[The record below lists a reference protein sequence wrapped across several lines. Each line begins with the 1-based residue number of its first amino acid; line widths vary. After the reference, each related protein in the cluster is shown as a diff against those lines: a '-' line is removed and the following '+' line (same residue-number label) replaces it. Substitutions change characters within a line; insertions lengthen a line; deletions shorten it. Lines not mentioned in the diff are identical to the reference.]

1 MSSLEKRHTSRRGSM
16 QGHHKYSDGFSD
28 TSSAGSFMDETDRE
42 VSNLTDRAFRSLCI
56 GEEAIYNDSEISSPT
71 ERHKAFAEEV
81 QQKEVLKTTCKET
94 LSYGV
99 QYGEAERQSEVTSTF
114 QHSYVDVAQE
124 QVLRDEHMSY
134 MSNGSMEAA
143 WQQRRSTS
151 RVSSLIKAFSSREG
165 YCDSGTPDALLLRDK
180 YRDYNNGSWDKSA
193 LLSIQRELSEFST
206 YHQNFKSGPFQ
217 SYRNHFH
224 ASAAAMARMDTTTSI
239 MTSSKTR
246 FQALNSTNFFFHSE
260 FSPFQLWKDY
270 NRFPFEREEP
280 LGFVSASDF
289 PRWYDSP
296 LYKELTATD
305 TFSNERRFNRR
316 KIEDVVPTQRSRSTV
331 VQKAPAIEKRCE
343 SEMASNC
350 PPWKRNNNFVRNK
363 LPSNRPS
370 TVSPTNTK
378 THRPNSSLLS
388 YSRHTFDTQQ
398 KVESMVDTQTS
409 NSSTPFNITQ
419 LLTPVIHGRQETET
433 SEILQ
438 FSHTPSLPDYSVQG
452 DVDLKSP
459 SDVRQLRDSYKS
471 KASSLLFNLKD
482 NRKRVKSTYT
492 PSKFT
497 SLEITDRTKQPSIL
511 DDLESG
517 FSDTSTSQATI
528 QQYSTDSWEAGNVVQ
543 QTYEARL
550 SQTEEHQVYSDGL
563 HDDVT
568 LASHY
573 GAGNYKVSYGGSQSV
588 SLHPDTEYDFSQHLS
603 SAQNKSAGNSDGQI
617 YGLSKKVSPTRPEIE
632 NNFPEATTLHPPAH
646 SLSAQV
652 SEKWAFSR
660 RELGHHEF
668 TDRQNVVRK
677 TNYGYTTN
685 PATEEKLGWENR
697 EPPTTG
703 IKDSLTFKGEIAAL
717 IERDKQ
723 RKATAKQYLPSANG
737 NYTTGKENY
746 INKVNED
753 IKQGRLVKEEED
765 QDTEGFLQKHP
776 YTTKPARGN
785 PTNGPS
791 ASHLNSYEFQN
802 NAHHKMTPSSLSSS
816 SSLSPPKESSF
827 IGQRNMKY
835 ATGNITP
842 EKDNYQKIHSS
853 ISLEEKHQ
861 TNEGSVAYQPYKY
874 EPNKQWHIAAIE
886 NRRNTD
892 NVNIPLQ
899 QQPAQT
905 HYAHPILDISEYQH
919 KNMAYATTRT
929 TQRNVF
935 TEDRAKSVEHKPFDS
950 MAPKLTYQTTHGDT
964 QESQAREDKFSIND
978 ILSVRDNEQAKRM
991 RENKLNSFPASISD
1005 PTKLDNQVF
1014 PGTSAIVEETAPK
1027 LDASKVSQDTS
1038 YLYKHENA
1046 NAPYGYIRKDS
1057 YIQNE
1062 GFVNHGLVMKDNSI
1076 KPGIETFI
1084 HKENDKIIQKSLSY
1098 KERSQTKQEILTS
1111 KLKAHAQKEISAI
1124 KEKGLAKQGILS
1136 RNSVKQNAAVN
1147 SAKAQVIQEVLSP
1160 KKEITAEKLN
1170 HLFQDITYSSVT
1182 LHKDRDDAKYEPLT
1196 TEEFILP
1203 KGATWPQ
1210 ADVALSEKN
1219 NEAVKDDKLGK
1230 ENTNVQPLP
1239 QGMLRQDEN
1248 ITAAGKKHSTSEVQ
1262 NELTMMSTR
1271 ATEPVNESIDCDPGP
1286 PVKHLT
1292 QSPAVK
1298 PLKKEA
1304 SKEPVKTEEQM
1315 SSILPT
1321 TYSINANTAKEKEH
1335 LKNVGF
1341 DKPYTPTSYS
1351 SLEQV
1356 KTLDHSVK
1364 KEQEEQS
1371 SNAKVDKTTVYSVPT
1386 DTKHK
1391 DVAETTR
1398 PQVESP
1404 HYANQSSSAGKERP
1418 RKESS
1423 ETKFGIS
1430 AKQVKSPSEEA
1441 PSASSDNKTGP
1452 PTKYMTNSTKEE
1464 EKHLSR
1470 DASFNASGASTNTK
1484 TPETKGKEDL
1494 WLGANQ
1500 DFKRQLDNTSK
1511 KPKNEEAVIQNS
1523 NSVIQKL
1530 QPKLFENADRNKEA
1544 LPTPAS
1550 IIQDNISNNKDTVMQ
1565 KLQHVDASKA
1575 MPFENE
1581 DRIKGQHQTTESNK
1595 QDKISKNEDSS
1606 GQHLQHVDTLKTK
1619 SYEKE
1624 DRKKGNHETSELSKQ
1639 DKISKNED
1647 TSIQHLQH
1655 VDTPKAKS
1663 FEGRN
1668 KGQQQTSDSNKL
1680 EKISKNEDSV
1690 IKKIQHDDTLN
1701 VRSFENADK
1710 NKEKQQ
1716 ISDSNKLE
1724 NISRNEDSVIQK
1736 NQHVDTPKV
1745 KAFENA
1751 DRNKEKLQTS
1761 ESNKQDKISKNEHS
1775 SVQQLQQDDAPK
1787 VKSFE
1792 KEDRNK
1798 GKHQTTGSK
1807 KEEKIS
1813 KNKDT
1818 SIQQL
1823 QQVDTPKAKSF
1834 ENADRNKGQLQ
1845 IKSNKQ
1851 DKLSKNE
1858 DSVIKKNQQV
1868 ETPKVSSSENA
1879 DKNKE
1884 KLKTSETHKQDK
1896 ISKNE
1901 DSVLKKNQQVDT
1913 PKAKSFEKEDR
1924 NKEKHQTSDSN
1935 KLDKIS
1941 KNEES
1946 TFQKHQQVHTP
1957 QAKSFEKEDRCKE
1970 KQQTSDSNKLEKV
1983 SKNEDYVI
1991 EKNQHVDTPKV
2002 KSFENAD
2009 RNKEKQQTSDSN
2021 KLEKIS
2027 KNEDSVIQ
2035 KNQHV
2040 SAPKVK
2046 SFENA
2051 DRNKGNHQTSETNKE
2066 EKLKSV
2072 SAEANGS
2079 FLLEELKHR
2088 AIDKPH
2094 SEKHKKEEI
2103 RDSKY
2108 PNSPLVK
2115 ADKVTRSSDIQRQ
2128 QDNDRPLSREKQI
2141 KNEKDFSEQDESLS
2155 KEMKPAKDKSKV
2167 TKNNSKPTDSIA
2179 EKPTEKP
2186 NSLNV
2191 PLNNAA
2197 EQMNNQTAQ
2206 DKCSDF
2212 INLGAESKEES
2223 APADE
2228 PVIYSICISSKSDV
2242 VSEDEPVIYTICVSS
2257 ISDSSMT
2264 DGPVNQDTHNFGEKQ
2279 LSSEGAEKE
2288 GETSGNKNE
2297 ETETARLESKASDDE
2312 KARAS
2317 FSSDKAEKET
2327 EKEAI
2332 RKYDSPAT
2340 RDKQDYYR
2348 SSEVNNISS
2357 SYESLLAKYGLSI
2370 REKVH
2375 HKSAQKEPEKMQE
2388 KEKEE
2393 FTNNL
2398 PTKLPEKPSSSVSA
2412 DAAERHC
2419 QESRKQ
2425 KLPEETSELLKKGE
2439 EHGQNITQ
2447 SQKHSDG
2454 LTLEAAGIMNT
2465 KDKKQLE
2472 LQNEPD
2478 KQALSKSKVM
2488 KTCEDNQDTQLSI
2501 YSKQNKRNDSVELD
2515 KTKQVGQ
2522 KVQTVDLA
2530 RKIENKTKENENES
2544 VLSKKANT
2552 VLVEN
2557 EKDHQKAEIRS
2568 TTVIGNHPSAD
2579 THLPKSKVSMSIKDN
2594 KASSSVVKEI
2604 AENDASNR
2612 VLKQDTKHVYKLQP
2626 STPPIL
2632 RRKAITET
2640 IKTKEPKI
2648 EFKMNKKGDCE
2659 GDVVKPEI
2667 LTKERAPTKDDKALQ
2682 NSQKELGVSKNEL
2695 PVQEQAKFNTIN
2707 SKTVNE
2713 TKDRCETGINASGNK
2728 QTERSVQENCSVR
2741 EDLHKNASTTVK
2753 ADQNLFKAPNKLLE
2767 DPKVN
2772 KDQHKLNADI
2782 STVQDRR
2789 LDQQKQIKTD
2799 SMSARDMVL
2808 PKLPNSQSVTP
2819 QKVAGQKPQTITS
2832 PTESVVLSKLSNSQS
2847 VTPQKITEQKHRT
2860 ITSPT
2865 ESMVLPKLLNSQSV
2879 TPYKVAEQ
2887 KTQTITSSTESGS
2900 EFRSQKNKGESIPRQ
2915 KENIKDDKDNVK
2927 DNAYAN
2933 VNRDNAKKAHPVKV
2947 EKATEGESNKN
2958 DSLKERTAQPQVR
2971 KDDTVTADKVR
2982 KDSGQTKSNVGAVV
2996 DKDSSHSIKE
3006 KTGNTGEGSQVKH
3019 DGHDRV
3025 NVYQYHPGKGFLPE
3039 TKTNTYDEQNCI
3051 ETNLHDMVPK
3061 KKEVISTQ
3069 KSEAIQKEK
3078 KPNRPDI
3085 SAIADYARLRVISV
3099 EDENASEKDLLEKL
3113 DTYRKYNSSSVE
3125 PEKSLQGN
3133 RPILGA
3139 EAKRDLTLYKSKENE
3154 SQTAKPLQV
3163 HERERRSFQRSRVTE
3178 AVPEGHNQFTPR
3190 EETVAQAKVFS
3201 QAKSSDNRIF
3211 AVEESGSTKD
3221 KALANQISSNTKI
3234 PATEQHY
3241 EYQRRHEL
3249 HQSLVPQAKHTL
3261 VSKVE
3266 GKNDDANIIRQRVH
3280 SKLLDKESQNH
3291 VQNPES
3297 LPQTTMVSTKAS
3309 HEENKQADNKVNAL
3323 PVSPEMNDTDKGDEL
3338 QYYIV
3343 STMESEPKPSNDKIS
3358 SKKDVPEIE
3367 TTRPRSNVSSPAMG
3381 KPIMFKVKDNTMRTS
3396 SVTKTVKPRFHRSFS
3411 EELKVSTSKD
3421 VWSGLE
3427 KIEPDLEYHPKES
3440 ANPANPQVLHE
3451 PVVVSHGLPRAREFQ
3466 PQNSS
3471 SLTAAR
3477 DARSYHRRSQGFE
3490 DEDSRSVISTLSE
3503 DVESIAGSS
3512 VVMGDSTGLHEM
3524 RSSRSTYDRPE
3535 SSCYERPAS
3544 SCYERPESACSDIR
3558 SMGKP
3563 PTVPPKSEKALR
3575 RAQKLTTRRIKK
3587 AEAKI
3592 TTDSQEQLEISKP
3605 VRAFSSLPS
3614 SPMELISTNNAIQAS
3629 PPIPHYHVDP
3639 NYAAPAP
3646 SLVAHPFPVT
3656 QRKLLQDPNSGQY
3669 FMVDMPVPHVKTKM
3683 FFDPETGKYVQL
3695 NVRQRTQSAL
3705 SQPQSV
3711 EVLNHSYVVYPGFLP
3726 MSVST
3731 LPTLRSS
3738 SQMSAPATLVEE
3750 PNKLEAS
3757 RESGRQ
3763 ENCYNNNN
3771 AAYGSLEHS
3780 GYEEQ
3785 SLYKQNNA
3793 KLTPKHTSIITMSEL
3808 EDFAMEST

>member
-224 ASAAAMARMDTTTSI
+224 ASAAAMARMDTTTSL

-550 SQTEEHQVYSDGL
+550 SQTGEHQVYSDGL

-573 GAGNYKVSYGGSQSV
+573 GAGNYKVSYGGSQSA

-660 RELGHHEF
+660 RELGHHDF

-737 NYTTGKENY
+737 SYTTGKENY

-802 NAHHKMTPSSLSSS
+802 N
-816 SSLSPPKESSF
+816 
-827 IGQRNMKY
+827 
-835 ATGNITP
+835 
-842 EKDNYQKIHSS
+842 
-853 ISLEEKHQ
+853 
-861 TNEGSVAYQPYKY
+861 
-874 EPNKQWHIAAIE
+874 
-886 NRRNTD
+886 
-892 NVNIPLQ
+892 
-899 QQPAQT
+899 
-905 HYAHPILDISEYQH
+905 
-919 KNMAYATTRT
+919 
-929 TQRNVF
+929 
-935 TEDRAKSVEHKPFDS
+935 
-950 MAPKLTYQTTHGDT
+950 
-964 QESQAREDKFSIND
+964 
-978 ILSVRDNEQAKRM
+978 
-991 RENKLNSFPASISD
+991 
-1005 PTKLDNQVF
+1005 
-1014 PGTSAIVEETAPK
+1014 
-1027 LDASKVSQDTS
+1027 
-1038 YLYKHENA
+1038 
-1046 NAPYGYIRKDS
+1046 
-1057 YIQNE
+1057 
-1062 GFVNHGLVMKDNSI
+1062 
-1076 KPGIETFI
+1076 
-1084 HKENDKIIQKSLSY
+1084 
-1098 KERSQTKQEILTS
+1098 
-1111 KLKAHAQKEISAI
+1111 
-1124 KEKGLAKQGILS
+1124 
-1136 RNSVKQNAAVN
+1136 
-1147 SAKAQVIQEVLSP
+1147 
-1160 KKEITAEKLN
+1160 
-1170 HLFQDITYSSVT
+1170 
-1182 LHKDRDDAKYEPLT
+1182 
-1196 TEEFILP
+1196 
-1203 KGATWPQ
+1203 
-1210 ADVALSEKN
+1210 
-1219 NEAVKDDKLGK
+1219 
-1230 ENTNVQPLP
+1230 
-1239 QGMLRQDEN
+1239 
-1248 ITAAGKKHSTSEVQ
+1248 
-1262 NELTMMSTR
+1262 
-1271 ATEPVNESIDCDPGP
+1271 
-1286 PVKHLT
+1286 
-1292 QSPAVK
+1292 
-1298 PLKKEA
+1298 
-1304 SKEPVKTEEQM
+1304 
-1315 SSILPT
+1315 
-1321 TYSINANTAKEKEH
+1321 
-1335 LKNVGF
+1335 
-1341 DKPYTPTSYS
+1341 
-1351 SLEQV
+1351 
-1356 KTLDHSVK
+1356 
-1364 KEQEEQS
+1364 
-1371 SNAKVDKTTVYSVPT
+1371 
-1386 DTKHK
+1386 
-1391 DVAETTR
+1391 
-1398 PQVESP
+1398 
-1404 HYANQSSSAGKERP
+1404 
-1418 RKESS
+1418 
-1423 ETKFGIS
+1423 
-1430 AKQVKSPSEEA
+1430 
-1441 PSASSDNKTGP
+1441 
-1452 PTKYMTNSTKEE
+1452 
-1464 EKHLSR
+1464 
-1470 DASFNASGASTNTK
+1470 
-1484 TPETKGKEDL
+1484 
-1494 WLGANQ
+1494 
-1500 DFKRQLDNTSK
+1500 
-1511 KPKNEEAVIQNS
+1511 
-1523 NSVIQKL
+1523 
-1530 QPKLFENADRNKEA
+1530 
-1544 LPTPAS
+1544 
-1550 IIQDNISNNKDTVMQ
+1550 
-1565 KLQHVDASKA
+1565 
-1575 MPFENE
+1575 
-1581 DRIKGQHQTTESNK
+1581 
-1595 QDKISKNEDSS
+1595 
-1606 GQHLQHVDTLKTK
+1606 
-1619 SYEKE
+1619 
-1624 DRKKGNHETSELSKQ
+1624 
-1639 DKISKNED
+1639 
-1647 TSIQHLQH
+1647 
-1655 VDTPKAKS
+1655 
-1663 FEGRN
+1663 GRN

-1680 EKISKNEDSV
+1680 EKISKNEDPV

-1761 ESNKQDKISKNEHS
+1761 ESNKQDKISKNEDCT
-1775 SVQQLQQDDAPK
+1775 VQQLQQDDAPK

-1901 DSVLKKNQQVDT
+1901 DSVLRKNQQVDT

-1935 KLDKIS
+1935 KLEKIS

-1957 QAKSFEKEDRCKE
+1957 QAKSFEKEDRRKE

-1983 SKNEDYVI
+1983 SKNEDSVI

-2212 INLGAESKEES
+2212 INPGAESKEES

-2297 ETETARLESKASDDE
+2297 ETETAHLESKASDDE

-2317 FSSDKAEKET
+2317 FRSDKAEKET

-2552 VLVEN
+2552 VLLEN

-2604 AENDASNR
+2604 AENYASNR

-2632 RRKAITET
+2632 HRKAITET

-2667 LTKERAPTKDDKALQ
+2667 LTKEHAPTKDDKALQ

-2695 PVQEQAKFNTIN
+2695 PVQEQTKFNTIN

-2728 QTERSVQENCSVR
+2728 QTDRSVQENCSVR

-2865 ESMVLPKLLNSQSV
+2865 ESMVLPKLPNSQSV
-2879 TPYKVAEQ
+2879 TPQKVAEQ

-2900 EFRSQKNKGESIPRQ
+2900 EFRSQKNKGESIHRQ

-3051 ETNLHDMVPK
+3051 ETNLHDMVPEN
-3061 KKEVISTQ
+3061 KEVISTQ

-3125 PEKSLQGN
+3125 PQKSLQGN

-3249 HQSLVPQAKHTL
+3249 HQSQVPQAKHTL

-3323 PVSPEMNDTDKGDEL
+3323 PVSPEMNDTDKGDKL

-3343 STMESEPKPSNDKIS
+3343 STMESETKPSNDKIS

-3367 TTRPRSNVSSPAMG
+3367 TTRPRSNASSPAMG

-3427 KIEPDLEYHPKES
+3427 KVEPDLEYHPKES

-3451 PVVVSHGLPRAREFQ
+3451 PVVVSHRLPRAREFQ

-3471 SLTAAR
+3471 SLAEFTAAR

-3705 SQPQSV
+3705 SQPESV

-3763 ENCYNNNN
+3763 ENQRPNCYNNNN